1 MKTRLLHAI
10 AGLFIVGSLALAH
23 WVDHNWLWFTLF
35 VGLNL
40 LQYSI
45 TNWCLMA
52 VLLGK
57 LGVKD

>member
-10 AGLFIVGSLALAH
+10 AGIFIMSSLALAH
-23 WVDHNWLWFTLF
+23 WVDPYWLWFTLF

-40 LQYSI
+40 FQYSI
-45 TNWCLMA
+45 TNWCFMA
-52 VLLGK
+52 LILDK